1 MAGQT
6 YPIYA
11 CTGTNHARHFI
22 GSRYIFAASKIF
34 KVTLEK
40 KLIGR
45 KSRVYGTILIYNL
58 WENHANLNGID
69 SKRSTSRSFQGHNL
83 HPRVHALSFI
93 FFSLR
98 IIFLNYFPY
107 LKAINCK
114 IKIYVTVLVRVLKTV
129 ISLYLIHGLKNNTM
143 LLECARA
150 SPFPQLYDFHAE

>member
-6 YPIYA
+6 YPINS

-40 KLIGR
+40 KKLIGR
-45 KSRVYGTILIYNL
+45 KSRAYGTILIYNL

-98 IIFLNYFPY
+98 IIF
-107 LKAINCK
+107 
-114 IKIYVTVLVRVLKTV
+114 
-129 ISLYLIHGLKNNTM
+129 
-143 LLECARA
+143 
-150 SPFPQLYDFHAE
+150 